1 MPMTLTQPPAL
12 RSCSGAQRTPKPT
25 PASTALMTWSSSRYA
40 LRTSPPSASPVPLSA
55 PESLAALSHLLLLL
69 HMQRSL
75 FIHYS
80 YWDPVCHL
88 GSALGLGQL
97 SPSQRQ
103 YYRLWEVGTG
113 KSYFL
118 HAPVRT
124 ESLCEPERVPPFLE
138 WSHWTLIPTLWSK
151 WDYLLILQMRKLR
164 LGEV

>member
-1 MPMTLTQPPAL
+1 MGLARLSSDPLLSTCLLRVGDLGRNNSALTFLSSTSPSWMPMTLTQPPAL
-12 RSCSGAQRTPKPT
+12 RSCSGAQRTPKLT

-55 PESLAALSHLLLLL
+55 PESLAALSYLLLRL
-69 HMQRSL
+69 HMQRRL

-80 YWDPVCHL
+80 YWDPVCCP

-113 KSYFL
+113 KSYVL
-118 HAPVRT
+118 HAPSQNRV
-124 ESLCEPERVPPFLE
+124 SL
-138 WSHWTLIPTLWSK
+138 
-151 WDYLLILQMRKLR
+151 
-164 LGEV
+164 